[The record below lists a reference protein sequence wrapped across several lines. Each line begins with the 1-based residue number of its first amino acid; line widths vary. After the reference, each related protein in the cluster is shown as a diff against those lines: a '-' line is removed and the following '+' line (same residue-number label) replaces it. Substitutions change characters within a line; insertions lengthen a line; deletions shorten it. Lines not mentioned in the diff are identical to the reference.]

1 MKDLLSLIA
10 QAHDENWEEL
20 DLSGMGLTELPIEI
34 GVLTGLKT
42 LILGKEEPGE
52 WKDGKY
58 VPTTIANQL
67 TTLPDE
73 LLALVSLRSLDLSG
87 NPLCGLP
94 EVVCKLEQLEWLNL
108 ANIGMPIIPES
119 IAQLTNLTLLY
130 LSGNQIAIIPE
141 SIAQLT
147 NLTALYLYRN
157 QIAIIPESIAQLTN
171 LTLLYLHRNQIAIIP
186 ESIAQLTN
194 LTKLSLDSNQ
204 IAVIP
209 ESIAQLTNL
218 TLLNLHS
225 NQITIIPESIA
236 QLTNLTALYL
246 YSNQI
251 AIIPESIAQLTNLTN
266 LNLSTNQITTIPESI
281 AALTNLKELRLHYN
295 QIKVIPDSISQLV
308 NLTKLNFGSNQIT
321 VIPDSITMIVNLT
334 NLWLWGNQIAII
346 PESIAQLTNL
356 TELSLPTNQI
366 AIIPESIAQLI
377 NLTVLNL
384 RSNQIAVI
392 PESIAQLTNLTEL
405 SLDTNQIA
413 IIPESIAQLTNLTVL
428 NLHSNQIAIIPESIA
443 QLTNLTVLN
452 LHSNQIAII
461 PESIAQL
468 TNLTTLD
475 LWNNQIIAIPN
486 SIQLL
491 TKLEQLDLRK
501 NPLSIPKDILDSDFS
516 TREEEQRPAAQPILD
531 YYFTT
536 RDPDETQYLHEA
548 KLIIVGEGGAG
559 KTSLAQKLLKPEYQ
573 LIPEA
578 EDTSTQGIDILR
590 WDFKGTN
597 SNDYRIHLWDFGG
610 QEIYHA
616 THQFFLTERSLYL
629 LVADSRKE
637 DTDHPYWLNIIR
649 LRSNNS
655 PVLLIQNEKNNR
667 TCNLNLRELRH
678 EFTSLETPPPINLAT
693 DRNLPELQKEIKHQL
708 EKLLGPGLPFPNKWL
723 NVRNILENDSRNH
736 IPLTDYQTLCTRNG
750 ITNEREMLALSQ
762 FLHNLGTCLH
772 FQADLN
778 LKQLLILKPNWGT
791 AAVYKVLDCDRVKQ
805 NLGQFTTQDLTTI
818 WNDQQYNNLH
828 SQLLQLMKEFKLCY
842 EIPKKPG
849 RYIAPHLLAPTP
861 PCYDWNPENNR
872 IVRYEYKGFMPKGI
886 LTRIIVE
893 MHKRIENVSIPN
905 QALVWKTGVVLTHNN
920 TRAELTENQTYRK
933 IEIRV
938 SGPRP
943 RDLLTLIHD
952 EFQDIHDSYDNLNYD
967 TLIPCNCPTCK
978 PSPTPHTYTLKSL
991 QTRLEKAQYKV
1002 QCDISY
1008 DHVQVR
1014 GLIDDVF
1021 AEPDDDRDQPLDRL
1035 DREPHHYRNP
1045 YRNSPTPG
1053 KRDRSKSRNEPYAP
1067 IVNVIVNNT
1076 NQQDQTMT
1084 DTSKTNQFNG
1094 PMSGIIGSDN
1104 TQVSAPIANSIATDN
1119 AQITV
1124 NQTHNTSTEDLIK
1137 LITDLRQTA
1146 LQFPTETQEEL
1157 ATDLEDLEAEIIK
1170 PEADRNPTRI
1180 KKRLAALVTTI
1191 GVLASGISGVAD
1203 FTNTTIDL
1211 GEKLNIDVPALMGK

>member
-34 GVLTGLKT
+34 AVLTGLKT

-58 VPTTIANQL
+58 VPPITIANQL

-87 NPLCGLP
+87 NPLGGLP

-108 ANIGMPIIPES
+108 ANIGMPIV
-119 IAQLTNLTLLY
+119 
-130 LSGNQIAIIPE
+130 
-141 SIAQLT
+141 
-147 NLTALYLYRN
+147 
-157 QIAIIPESIAQLTN
+157 PESIAQLTN
-171 LTLLYLHRNQIAIIP
+171 LTLLYLH
-186 ESIAQLTN
+186 
-194 LTKLSLDSNQ
+194 
-204 IAVIP
+204 
-209 ESIAQLTNL
+209 
-218 TLLNLHS
+218 
-225 NQITIIPESIA
+225 
-236 QLTNLTALYL
+236 
-246 YSNQI
+246 SNQI
-251 AIIPESIAQLTNLTN
+251 AIIPESI
-266 LNLSTNQITTIPESI
+266 
-281 AALTNLKELRLHYN
+281 
-295 QIKVIPDSISQLV
+295 
-308 NLTKLNFGSNQIT
+308 G
-321 VIPDSITMIVNLT
+321 
-334 NLWLWGNQIAII
+334 
-346 PESIAQLTNL
+346 
-356 TELSLPTNQI
+356 
-366 AIIPESIAQLI
+366 
-377 NLTVLNL
+377 
-384 RSNQIAVI
+384 
-392 PESIAQLTNLTEL
+392 
-405 SLDTNQIA
+405 
-413 IIPESIAQLTNLTVL
+413 QLTNLTVL
-428 NLHSNQIAIIPESIA
+428 NLHSNQIAIIPESIGQLTNLKGLDLHNNQIA
-443 QLTNLTVLN
+443 IIPESIGQLTNLTVLN
-452 LHSNQIAII
+452 LHSNQIAIIPESGQLTHLTVLFLDRNQIAIIPDSIAALINLTKLDLSSNQIAIIPESIAALINLTELDLYGNQIAII

-516 TREEEQRPAAQPILD
+516 TREEAQRPAAQPILD

-536 RDPDETQYLHEA
+536 RDPDETNYLHEA

-578 EDTSTQGIDILR
+578 EDISTQGIDILR

-655 PVLLIQNEKNNR
+655 PVLLIQNEKNDR

-750 ITNEREMLALSQ
+750 ITNEDEMLHLSQ
-762 FLHNLGTCLH
+762 FLHNLGTCFH

-818 WNDQQYNNLH
+818 WNHKQYNNLH

-842 EIPKKPG
+842 EIPKNPG
-849 RYIAPHLLAPTP
+849 RYIAPHLLASTP

-1008 DHVQVR
+1008 DDVQVR

-1021 AEPDDDRDQPLDRL
+1021 AEPDDDLEQHLDRL
-1035 DREPHHYRNP
+1035 DREPDHYRNP
-1045 YRNSPTPG
+1045 YRDSPTPG

-1067 IVNVIVNNT
+1067 IVNVTVNNT

-1137 LITDLRQTA
+1137 LITALRQTA

-1211 GEKLNIDVPALMGK
+1211 GEKLNIDVPALMAR

>member
-1 MKDLLSLIA
+1 M
-10 QAHDENWEEL
+10 
-20 DLSGMGLTELPIEI
+20 PIVPDEI
-34 GVLTGLKT
+34 G
-42 LILGKEEPGE
+42 
-52 WKDGKY
+52 
-58 VPTTIANQL
+58 
-67 TTLPDE
+67 
-73 LLALVSLRSLDLSG
+73 
-87 NPLCGLP
+87 
-94 EVVCKLEQLEWLNL
+94 
-108 ANIGMPIIPES
+108 
-119 IAQLTNLTLLY
+119 QLTNLTVLN
-130 LSGNQIAIIPE
+130 LSSNQIAIIPE
-141 SIAQLT
+141 SIGQLT
-147 NLTALYLYRN
+147 NLT
-157 QIAIIPESIAQLTN
+157 E
-171 LTLLYLHRNQIAIIP
+171 
-186 ESIAQLTN
+186 
-194 LTKLSLDSNQ
+194 
-204 IAVIP
+204 
-209 ESIAQLTNL
+209 
-218 TLLNLHS
+218 
-225 NQITIIPESIA
+225 
-236 QLTNLTALYL
+236 LYL

-251 AIIPESIAQLTNLTN
+251 AIIPESIAALINLT
-266 LNLSTNQITTIPESI
+266 
-281 AALTNLKELRLHYN
+281 RLY
-295 QIKVIPDSISQLV
+295 
-308 NLTKLNFGSNQIT
+308 
-321 VIPDSITMIVNLT
+321 
-334 NLWLWGNQIAII
+334 LWSNQIAII

-356 TELSLPTNQI
+356 TELY
-366 AIIPESIAQLI
+366 
-377 NLTVLNL
+377 LT
-384 RSNQIAVI
+384 
-392 PESIAQLTNLTEL
+392 
-405 SLDTNQIA
+405 
-413 IIPESIAQLTNLTVL
+413 
-428 NLHSNQIAIIPESIA
+428 
-443 QLTNLTVLN
+443 
-452 LHSNQIAII
+452 SNQIAII

-536 RDPDETQYLHEA
+536 RDPDETNYLHEA

-578 EDTSTQGIDILR
+578 KDISTQGIDILR
-590 WDFKGTN
+590 WEFKGTN
-597 SNDYRIHLWDFGG
+597 SNNYRIHLWDFGG

-649 LRSNNS
+649 LRTNNS
-655 PVLLIQNEKNNR
+655 PVLLIQNEKNDR

-708 EKLLGPGLPFPNKWL
+708 EKLLGLGLPFPNKWL
-723 NVRNILENDSRNH
+723 NVRNILENDNRNH

-750 ITNEREMLALSQ
+750 ITNEREMLDLSQ

-905 QALVWKTGVVLTHNN
+905 QALVWKTGVVLTHHN

-1008 DHVQVR
+1008 DDVQVR

-1021 AEPDDDRDQPLDRL
+1021 AEPDDDPEQHLDRL
-1035 DREPHHYRNP
+1035 DREPDHYRNP
-1045 YRNSPTPG
+1045 YRDSPTPG

-1170 PEADRNPTRI
+1170 PEADRNPSRI

-1203 FTNTTIDL
+1203 FTNITIDL
-1211 GEKLNIDVPALMGK
+1211 GEKLNIDVPALMAR